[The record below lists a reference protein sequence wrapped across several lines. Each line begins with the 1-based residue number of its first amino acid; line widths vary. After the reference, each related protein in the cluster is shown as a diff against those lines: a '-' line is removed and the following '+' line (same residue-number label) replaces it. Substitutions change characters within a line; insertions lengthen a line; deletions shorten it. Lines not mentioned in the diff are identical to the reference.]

1 MIVVIGGAYQG
12 KLEFARRLWKETW
25 KQDGGGTH
33 EDAPSCAD
41 GRRDRLERAWEAPV
55 IDGFHHYI
63 RRMIETEESPEEQ
76 VTKLIREILQK
87 NPRAIIVMDEIG
99 YGIVPVDPKERMYRE
114 VAGMAGQLL
123 AREAKQVYRV
133 ICGIGT
139 KIK

>member
-12 KLEFARRLWKETW
+12 KLEFARRLWKEAW
-25 KQDGGGTH
+25 KQDGGGDY
-33 EDAPSCAD
+33 EDLPPCAD

-63 RRMIETEESPEEQ
+63 RRIIETEELPEEQ
-76 VTKLIREILQK
+76 VTKLIREILQR
-87 NPRAIIVMDEIG
+87 NPRVIVVMDEIG
-99 YGIVPVDPKERMYRE
+99 YGIVPVDPKDRMYRE

-123 AREAKQVYRV
+123 AREAEQVYRV
-133 ICGIGT
+133 VCGIGT

>member
-12 KLEFARRLWKETW
+12 KLEFARRLWNEEW
-25 KQDGGGTH
+25 KKDGGENH
-33 EDAPSCAD
+33 EDMPPCAD
-41 GRRDRLERAWEAPV
+41 GRRDCLERACEAPV

-63 RRMIETEESPEEQ
+63 RRIIETEESPQER

-87 NPRAIIVMDEIG
+87 NPNVIIVMDEIG
-99 YGIVPVDPKERMYRE
+99 YGIVPVDQRERIYRE
-114 VAGMAGQLL
+114 VTGMAGQLL